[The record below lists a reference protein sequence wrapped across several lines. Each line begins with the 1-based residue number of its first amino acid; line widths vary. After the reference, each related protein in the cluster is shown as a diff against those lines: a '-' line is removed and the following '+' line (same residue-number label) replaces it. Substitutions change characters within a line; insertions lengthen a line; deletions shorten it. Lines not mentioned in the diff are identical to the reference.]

1 MNGWK
6 KGAGQREP
14 VAPGTFSL
22 FDPLQAGLGAAAVG
36 QANRAALYA
45 LANGMKYRSTKLMFR
60 SMMQSSKLL
69 GELSFVV
76 PVVMA
81 DAALID
87 AIHTE
92 LTQPCTVP

>member
-1 MNGWK
+1 
-6 KGAGQREP
+6 
-14 VAPGTFSL
+14 
-22 FDPLQAGLGAAAVG
+22 
-36 QANRAALYA
+36 
-45 LANGMKYRSTKLMFR
+45 MKYRSTKLMFR